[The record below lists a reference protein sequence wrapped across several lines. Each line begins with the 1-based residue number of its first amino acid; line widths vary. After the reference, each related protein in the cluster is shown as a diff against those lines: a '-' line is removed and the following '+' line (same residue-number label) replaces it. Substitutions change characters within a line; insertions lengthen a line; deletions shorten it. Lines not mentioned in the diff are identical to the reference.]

1 MKYIYTVILFISTFT
16 YSFSQN
22 ETSTFSPSDTDSI
35 YVTVERMPEFP
46 GGIPKIGE
54 FLQNNLRYPK
64 AARKANITGK
74 VFGTFIVGE
83 DGTIRDV
90 AITQGIGYGC
100 DEEVMRVISLMPKWI
115 PGVQGGKAVA
125 VRYVLPITFSL
136 KGK

>member
-1 MKYIYTVILFISTFT
+1 MQYIYTLIIFLSTIT

-22 ETSTFSPSDTDSI
+22 ETSAVSPESTDSV

-64 AARKANITGK
+64 AAFKANITGK

-83 DGTIRDV
+83 DGTIRDIE
-90 AITQGIGYGC
+90 ITQGIGYGC
-100 DEEVMRVISLMPKWI
+100 DEEVIRVIKLMPKWI
-115 PGVQGGKAVA
+115 PGMQGGKTVA
-125 VRYVLPITFSL
+125 VRYVLPINFSI
-136 KGK
+136 GKK